1 MISAYAAVVMTVILP
16 AAAMAQTG
24 SGRRAPA
31 QNAREEVVVTQSAS
45 GQELRGHIVELSPTI
60 LAMLVDGRRIEM
72 LLENVERI
80 EARNDSL
87 KNGAII
93 GASIMAGLS
102 ALGCAEYRRSS
113 VCATSTIMNVG
124 LGTLVGVGIDALHKG
139 RTTIYS
145 KPPSVSLAVAPSGKG
160 AHLQFKLTF

>member
-1 MISAYAAVVMTVILP
+1 MTFLLP
-16 AAAMAQTG
+16 AAAMARGG
-24 SGRRAPA
+24 SGRQTPA
-31 QNAREEVVVTQSAS
+31 QSAREEVVVTQSAS
-45 GQELRGHIVELSPTI
+45 GQELRGYIVELSPTT

-72 LLENVERI
+72 PLENVVRI

-113 VCATSTIMNVG
+113 VCATSTIMYVG
-124 LGTLVGVGIDALHKG
+124 FGTLIGAGIDALHKG

-145 KPPSVSLAVAPSGKG
+145 KPPAVSLAVAPAGKG
-160 AHLQFKLTF
+160 ARLQFKLAF